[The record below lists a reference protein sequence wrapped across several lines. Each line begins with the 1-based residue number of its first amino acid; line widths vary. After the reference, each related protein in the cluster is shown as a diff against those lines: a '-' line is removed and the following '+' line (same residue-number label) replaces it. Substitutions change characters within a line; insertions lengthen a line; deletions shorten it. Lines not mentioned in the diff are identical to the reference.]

1 MVCLTRLVMVIFT
14 KLRTGSHL
22 QSFLLCIRNH
32 FWRNG
37 CLKVLNMLRKTWS
50 QYTLHILSHNLQVKS
65 QFNSRFSKKQVY
77 ALQNSYFYLSTFIL
91 SSCQMALH
99 KKVTFKMG
107 NHDEGHSSTNIHK
120 HWNIKI
126 QRAILEPLSKH

>member
-1 MVCLTRLVMVIFT
+1 MHKKSL
-14 KLRTGSHL
+14 LRGWLSEG
-22 QSFLLCIRNH
+22 FKYVEKN
-32 FWRNG
+32 
-37 CLKVLNMLRKTWS
+37 LKSVYN
-50 QYTLHILSHNLQVKS
+50 TLHILSHNLQVKS
-65 QFNSRFSKKQVY
+65 QFNIRFSKKQVY